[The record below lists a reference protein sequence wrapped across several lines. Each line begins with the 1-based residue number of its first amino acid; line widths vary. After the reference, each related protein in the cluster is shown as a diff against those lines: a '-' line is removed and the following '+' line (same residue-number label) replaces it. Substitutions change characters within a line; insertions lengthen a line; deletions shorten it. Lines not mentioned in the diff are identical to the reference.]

1 MKWHVGGMTIGFLIL
16 QAASIA
22 SGFSHDSTVVLWP
35 GGAPQSQGTEAHDV
49 PALTIHLPEKA
60 VANGAAVIVNPGGGY
75 GMLASDHE
83 GLQVARWLNSIG
95 VTAFVLRYRVKPEYD
110 PTVSLIDA
118 QRAIR
123 FVRYHAEALNISA
136 DRIGMLGF
144 SAGGNLASA
153 AGTRYDAGDASAQ
166 DPIDRMSSRPD
177 CLVLV
182 YPVINGELFNPPRLD
197 YFRTDTLVTK
207 DTPPTFLVQTH
218 EDGSVSARHAL
229 LFYGALL
236 EAGVPAEMHIFGYGG
251 HGLGLAPGD
260 PDLGEWPNIL
270 QRWLRSTDILV
281 EKERIAVSG
290 SITLDGEALRWGWL
304 TLIPENPYAP
314 IARVYIND
322 RMNGMFSIDKEHGP
336 LPGVHRAEV
345 HVVCRDRSAPRSG
358 AYSIDDAEHYTRPNP
373 ISKAPLCV
381 EVREGESLSIEI
393 CSK

>member
-1 MKWHVGGMTIGFLIL
+1 MIRHIGAITIAFVVLHGVSM
-16 QAASIA
+16 ASD
-22 SGFSHDSTVVLWP
+22 FSHDSTVVLWP
-35 GGAPQSQGTEAHDV
+35 GGAPQSQGTQAHDV

-83 GLQVARWLNSIG
+83 GLQMARWLNSIG

-123 FVRYHAEALNISA
+123 FVRYHAKALNISA

-153 AGTRYDAGDASAQ
+153 AGTRYDARDALAP
-166 DPIDRMSSRPD
+166 DPIDRTSSRPD
-177 CLVLV
+177 FLVLV
-182 YPVINGELFNPPRLD
+182 YPVINGELFNPPRFD
-197 YFRTDTLVTK
+197 YFRTDKIVTA

-218 EDGSVSARHAL
+218 EDQLVSARQAL

-260 PDLGEWPNIL
+260 PDLGEWPNML
-270 QRWLRSTDILV
+270 QRWLRSTGIFVGKD
-281 EKERIAVSG
+281 RIAVSG
-290 SITLDGEALRWGWL
+290 SVTLDGEALKWGWL
-304 TLIPENPYAP
+304 TLIPKNPYAP
-314 IARVYIND
+314 IARVDIHD
-322 RMNGMFSIDKEHGP
+322 HMKGMFSIDKEHGP

-358 AYSIDDAEHYTRPNP
+358 AYSIDDAEHYTRTNP
-373 ISKAPLCV
+373 KSKAPICV